1 MVRHQAVREEAPAK
15 LRHRAGQEAQICL
28 PIAVVAIDHPPVVP
42 AGENVRDAVGNL
54 LAGLARHAME
64 MSSYQR
70 PSPPGGLTLNKMRGL
85 TPHTNFTKAAGRYEG
100 V

>member
-1 MVRHQAVREEAPAK
+1 MVRHQAVREQPPAK

-42 AGENVRDAVGNL
+42 TGENVRDTVGNL

-64 MSSYQR
+64 MSSTNDLT
-70 PSPPGGLTLNKMRGL
+70 PGGSD
-85 TPHTNFTKAAGRYEG
+85 P
-100 V
+100 